1 MKKVFRFNK
10 MYIPFVIMSVLLIA
24 GGIFGYCTIGI
35 NYGIDFKP
43 GLIQEVRIAP
53 SAIFL
58 TYEGNTA
65 VSVQASTAGVA
76 VVVSGIGSDNTTY
89 NFYYGQYPTVA
100 ELVSALNTVEG
111 VTAVANV
118 SGSLP
123 SAGMFTASDIS
134 NVLSDRPYALYRSYE
149 ELATIDDVRVALA
162 SIPEADVK
170 ESGNGLE
177 KGFQVRIGDDGSDKD
192 VSSKNKAL
200 INNALT
206 RAFDKD
212 NVVVVKTDFIGA
224 TLSASL
230 VRNTAYLVLGTL
242 FLIWIYAAFRFKWD
256 FALGA
261 VIAII
266 HDALIMVT
274 FVVWTQMEFTSLS
287 IAAIL
292 TVVGYSINDTVVVLD
307 RVRENV
313 RLGRSKIFKE
323 ILNISLSE
331 CLSRTLITTIT
342 TLLAIISLYV
352 FTTGQMK
359 DFALLLIVGMIS
371 GVYSTIYI
379 ASAFIALCRKNWKP
393 SDEKQKTPAVAA
405 Y

>member
-1 MKKVFRFNK
+1 MKKVIKFNK
-10 MYIPFVIMSVLLIA
+10 MYIPFVIISTLLIA
-24 GGIFGYCTIGI
+24 SGIFGYFTKGI

-43 GLIQEVRIAP
+43 GLVQEVRIAP

-65 VSVQASTAGVA
+65 VSVRTSTAGVS
-76 VVVSGIGSDNTTY
+76 VVISGVGSDNTTY
-89 NFYYGQYPTVA
+89 DFYYGQYPTVA
-100 ELVSALNTVEG
+100 DLVTALNTVEG
-111 VTAVANV
+111 VKAVANV

-123 SAGMFTASDIS
+123 STGMFTNSEIS
-134 NVLSDRPYALYRSYE
+134 NVLSDKPYALYRSYE
-149 ELATIDDVRVALA
+149 QIASIEDVRVALA
-162 SIPEADVK
+162 SLPEADVK
-170 ESGNGLE
+170 ESGTGNE
-177 KGFQVRIGDDGSDKD
+177 KGFQIRVGDDGSDKD
-192 VSSKNKAL
+192 VSAKNKSL
-200 INNALT
+200 INAALT
-206 RAFDKD
+206 RAFGKD

-242 FLIWIYAAFRFKWD
+242 FLIWVYAAFRFKWD

-323 ILNISLSE
+323 ILNISQSE

-371 GVYSTIYI
+371 GVYSTIFI
-379 ASAFIALCRKNWKP
+379 AGAFIALCRRNWKP
-393 SDEKQKTPAVAA
+393 SDEKQKAPAVAA